1 MPKFRIMTFIFL
13 LLAFSSVLPP
23 VSDASFLPTSS
34 SLTSFYHRTAF
45 SSAATS
51 DHIDGPGFRHLL
63 QIRFAG
69 EYSETTHKSLAV
81 PASDQTIYIT
91 SYTAWIF
98 FGLSIVTLAVISY
111 CCKSAICHS
120 FRTVPTLLLT
130 QRDCTL
136 RVVTELWIS
145 NELVSSTC
153 SVVASRS
160 FTRPNQVPI
169 TLNVFR
175 ESDGI
180 VDACVLDAED
190 NV

>member
-1 MPKFRIMTFIFL
+1 MPKSRIMTIIFL
-13 LLAFSSVLPP
+13 LLAFQSVLPP
-23 VSDASFLPTSS
+23 VSDASHLPTSS
-34 SLTSFYHRTAF
+34 SLTSSYHRIAF

-51 DHIDGPGFRHLL
+51 EYGTGHRHLL

-69 EYSETTHKSLAV
+69 EYSETNHKSLAD

-98 FGLSIVTLAVISY
+98 FGLSIVTLAVLSY
-111 CCKSAICHS
+111 CCKSAICHTV
-120 FRTVPTLLLT
+120 RTVPTLLLT

-136 RVVTELWIS
+136 RVVTEFWIRD
-145 NELVSSTC
+145 ELVSSTC

-180 VDACVLDAED
+180 TDACILDAGD